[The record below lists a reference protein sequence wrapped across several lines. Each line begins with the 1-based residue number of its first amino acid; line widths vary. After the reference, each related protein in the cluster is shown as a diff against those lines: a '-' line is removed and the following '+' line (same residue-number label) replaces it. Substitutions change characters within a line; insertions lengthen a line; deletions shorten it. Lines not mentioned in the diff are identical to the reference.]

1 MVKLIV
7 KDITSGT
14 LSNTEGTVLYCAI
27 ESALKNNNLIFLS
40 FEGINTISSSF
51 LNSSL
56 GSLVDKY
63 GFNILK
69 DKIKIINYTKPLAN
83 IISKYISD
91 LKTYTS
97 A

>member
-1 MVKLIV
+1 MVKLII
-7 KDITSGT
+7 KDITAGT

-27 ESALKNNNLIFLS
+27 ESALKNNDLIFLS

-69 DKIKIINYTKPLAN
+69 VKIINCTKPLAN
-83 IISKYISD
+83 IILKYISD

-97 A
+97 V